1 MFRDV
6 ADALTSDSEINVDGV
21 PTASTNLRYIP
32 EAPYHHYHPTVQTP
46 THTKPINEKREREA
60 MSEQVQ
66 ELAEHVQE
74 FGKALRERL
83 REALDKL
90 PSVEEQLKK
99 LRGLDKEK

>member
-1 MFRDV
+1 
-6 ADALTSDSEINVDGV
+6 
-21 PTASTNLRYIP
+21 
-32 EAPYHHYHPTVQTP
+32 
-46 THTKPINEKREREA
+46 